1 MARVNLN
8 FEISQL
14 EAFNMLC
21 QALHVEL
28 KDNIDESNFVIEDD
42 EIAVKDYDDR
52 GELYMA
58 LYHLATKICGNT
70 EFRSIFDDP
79 NILMSKLYKK
89 KEEPKKERLF
99 TKEEILDMIH
109 TSGIDELAE
118 SYMEERLE
126 KEINNA

>member
-1 MARVNLN
+1 
-8 FEISQL
+8 
-14 EAFNMLC
+14 
-21 QALHVEL
+21 
-28 KDNIDESNFVIEDD
+28 
-42 EIAVKDYDDR
+42 
-52 GELYMA
+52 MA

-79 NILMSKLYKK
+79 NVLMSKLYKK

-126 KEINNA
+126 KEITNA

>member
-1 MARVNLN
+1 MPRINLN
-8 FEISQL
+8 FEIEPI

-28 KDNIDESNFVIEDD
+28 KDNIDESDFIIEDG
-42 EIAVKDYDDR
+42 EIVVKDYDDR

-58 LYHLATKICGNT
+58 LYHLATKIYGNT

-79 NILMSKLYKK
+79 NVLMSKLYKK

>member
-1 MARVNLN
+1 MARINLN
-8 FEISQL
+8 FEIGQL
-14 EAFNMLC
+14 EAFNILC

-28 KDNIDESNFVIEDD
+28 KDNIDKSNFVIEDG

-58 LYHLATKICGNT
+58 LYHLATKIFPNT
-70 EFRSIFDDP
+70 EFRSIFDNP
-79 NILMSKLYKK
+79 NTLIAELYKK
-89 KEEPKKERLF
+89 KDKTKKERLF